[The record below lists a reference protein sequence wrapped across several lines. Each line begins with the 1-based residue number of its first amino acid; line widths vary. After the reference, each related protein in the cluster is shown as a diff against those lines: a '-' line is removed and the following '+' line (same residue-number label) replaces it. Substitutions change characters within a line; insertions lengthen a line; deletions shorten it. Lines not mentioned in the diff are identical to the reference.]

1 VGISAPP
8 VGIAPNG
15 KPNAVPRSHGFHERP
30 RSSRPSHCEPVTSAC
45 SSSRPPRRTR
55 DAMCRASPIANS
67 PTATITM
74 STPANSWSTP
84 KVSRAWPVS
93 WSIPIS
99 PIASPSPSESRPRI
113 TERPISAVTATNAST
128 TSAK

>member
-1 VGISAPP
+1 MES
-8 VGIAPNG
+8 
-15 KPNAVPRSHGFHERP
+15 
-30 RSSRPSHCEPVTSAC
+30 
-45 SSSRPPRRTR
+45 
-55 DAMCRASPIANS
+55 ASPIANR

-84 KVSRAWPVS
+84 NVSRACPVS
-93 WSIPIS
+93 WSIPIR
-99 PIASPSPSESRPRI
+99 PIARPIPSDSRPRI

>member
-1 VGISAPP
+1 M
-8 VGIAPNG
+8 
-15 KPNAVPRSHGFHERP
+15 
-30 RSSRPSHCEPVTSAC
+30 C
-45 SSSRPPRRTR
+45 S
-55 DAMCRASPIANS
+55 ASPIANR

-84 KVSRAWPVS
+84 NVSRACPVS

-99 PIASPSPSESRPRI
+99 PMARPSPSDSRPRI
-113 TERPISAVTATNAST
+113 SERPISALTATNARM